1 MDNFRSFIYTK
12 CLDFTI
18 RIVKLYNY
26 LCNEKKEYVM
36 SKQVLRS
43 GSSIGA
49 NLAEAQYGVSKKD
62 FLSKAY
68 ISLKESAET
77 MYWLETLHRAGYL
90 KDDEFNSIF
99 SDCEELK
106 KLFMS
111 ITKTTK
117 EQLSTPSYQ
126 LLTPNS

>member
-68 ISLKESAET
+68 ISRKESAET

-117 EQLSTPSYQ
+117 EQLSTPSYH